1 MEGIVSHD
9 TPLTKEEVE
18 QMVNAWYKALDV
30 HATEAAVL
38 PFLADKEL
46 EMRFPEAT
54 IKGHDGFEGWYQTVL
69 RIFFDEVHTMKQL
82 DVKLNADKTQADV
95 KLCVYWEASRWK
107 PPAAKS
113 ERLMFDAYQTWIVKR
128 DHDSGKP
135 VIVTY
140 IVDNLDPKPGSVP
153 L

>member
-1 MEGIVSHD
+1 MSNVA
-9 TPLTKEEVE
+9 PLTEAEVKD
-18 QMVNAWYKALDV
+18 MVNAWYKKLDV
-30 HATEAAVL
+30 HATEAEVL

-54 IKGHDGFEGWYQTVL
+54 VRGHNGFEGWYQTVL
-69 RIFFDEVHTMKQL
+69 RIFFDEVHTMKEL
-82 DVKLNADKTQADV
+82 NVKLNADKSQADV
-95 KLCVYWEASRWK
+95 KLVVYWEASRWK
-107 PPAAKS
+107 PPVAKS

-128 DHDSGKP
+128 SPESGKP

-140 IVDNLDPKPGSVP
+140 IVDKLDPRPGSVA